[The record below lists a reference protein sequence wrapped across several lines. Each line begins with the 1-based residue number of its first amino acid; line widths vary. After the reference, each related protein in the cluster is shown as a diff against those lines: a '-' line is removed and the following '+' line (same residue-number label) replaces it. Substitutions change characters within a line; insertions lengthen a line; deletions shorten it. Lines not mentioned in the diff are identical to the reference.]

1 MSGKGRDP
9 GVQFGILLPTRGVL
23 FAPGGPDVTP
33 IYRMAQRAEAAG
45 YHSVW
50 VGDSVT
56 AKPRL
61 DAVSTLAAVASRTSR
76 VRLGT
81 AVMLAA
87 LRHPVML
94 AHQIAS
100 LDVLAGGRLI
110 WGVGAGR
117 GGRALLENE
126 FAACGVPMHERAQR
140 LEETL
145 EICRLLWSG
154 KPASYSG
161 QHYRLHDVTLEPV
174 PIQKP
179 GVPIW
184 IASNLVERGLKRV
197 AELADTWITNV
208 TTLDVYRQCWEKIGT
223 YARAA
228 GRDRAMIGQ
237 CLYMTINVQPDGEAG
252 RREGRTFLENY
263 YKKSADEV
271 MADMVC
277 HFGAPAE
284 CAERIS
290 GYVRLGVRTVILR
303 FATPSQLDQLALA
316 TEELLPLFGQGRV
329 RDKRAPGG
337 VRPKGKKGGR
347 R

>member
-1 MSGKGRDP
+1 MDGKSQARP
-9 GVQFGILLPTRGVL
+9 SVGVQFGILLPTRGIL
-23 FAPGGPDVTP
+23 FSPGGPDLTP
-33 IYRMAQRAEAAG
+33 IYRMAEGAETGG

-61 DAVSTLAAVASRTSR
+61 DAVATLAAVAARTER
-76 VRLGT
+76 LRLGT

-87 LRHPVML
+87 LRPPVII

-117 GGRALLENE
+117 GGRAILDNE
-126 FAACGVPMHERAQR
+126 FAACGVPMHERGRR
-140 LEETL
+140 LDELL
-145 EICRLLWSG
+145 EISRLLWSG
-154 KPASYSG
+154 KPVSYSG
-161 QHYRLHDVTLEPV
+161 QHYGFQDLTLEPV

-197 AELADTWITNV
+197 AELADAWITNV
-208 TTLDVYRQCWEKIGT
+208 TTFEVYRRCWEQIGA
-223 YARAA
+223 YADAL

-237 CLYMTINVQPDGEAG
+237 CLYLTINVDPHGEAA
-252 RREGRTFLENY
+252 RRQGRTFLEQY

-271 MADMVC
+271 MADLVC
-277 HFGAPAE
+277 HFGNAEE
-284 CAERIS
+284 CAERIH
-290 GYVRLGVRTVILR
+290 GYVREGVRTVILR
-303 FATPSQLDQLALA
+303 FAAPNQLEQLSVM
-316 TEELLPLFGQGRV
+316 TEELLPLFR
-329 RDKRAPGG
+329 
-337 VRPKGKKGGR
+337 
-347 R
+347 